1 MVLVLQSLEK
11 IIMAHLKQ
19 HNQIPWARFTA
30 YFKPHKKLL
39 LIAMLGIFLFSLVDA
54 GMIYFIKPLIDQG
67 LNDSNGST
75 LRVGALLIMLIFI
88 LRGIGSF
95 ISNVAIA
102 YTSTKITHQVRQQTF
117 EKLQTLPMSFFD
129 KQSTGSLIS
138 KLSYDA
144 EQLSNATSNALV
156 VTLRESLIVIVL
168 LAMMIYTSWQLSL
181 IFLIIG
187 PAIAYIISVV
197 SQRFKNIS
205 TALQDSM
212 GEITKQTE
220 QSILSHQEVLAFN
233 NARQM
238 AEQFQLV
245 NNNNRQQAMKLAT
258 TAAISNPVIQLIA
271 ASSIATILLLA
282 SVEQVL
288 TTLTPGTFM
297 MILFAM
303 GSLLRPLK
311 QLSNVNQQLQKG
323 IAAASSLFELL
334 DQENEID
341 NGRLILSGN
350 AHTIRISNLTYC
362 YDQTTNQCPAVNQFS
377 ALIPP
382 AKTFAL
388 IGESG
393 SGKTSLT
400 NLLMRFYQAPN
411 NTMFIDDVPI
421 EQYTLSS
428 LRSQFSLVSQN
439 IILIDDTLAN
449 NIAFGCN
456 KTVSTQD
463 IEQAAIAAN
472 VMSIANGLEHGLNT
486 MIGENGKRLSG
497 GQRQRIAIARAILR
511 DAPIVIL
518 DEATSALDNKSE
530 QLIHQSL
537 CRLAEHKT
545 LLIIA
550 HRLSTIKHADSI
562 LVMNKGELVE
572 QGNHQTLMNKKGQY
586 YALYANSSNTNKP
599 LQNSHSLTAP
609 LLDKKLG

>member
-1 MVLVLQSLEK
+1 MSPSNQRV
-11 IIMAHLKQ
+11 
-19 HNQIPWARFTA
+19 QIPWARFIA
-30 YFKPHKKLL
+30 YFKPHKKLVFMA
-39 LIAMLGIFLFSLVDA
+39 ISGIFLFSVVDA

-67 LNDSNGST
+67 LSDSNGHT
-75 LRVGALLIMLIFI
+75 LRLGALLLMVIFI

-95 ISNVAIA
+95 ISNVAVA
-102 YTSTKITHQVRQQTF
+102 YTSTKITHQIRQQTF
-117 EKLQTLPMSFFD
+117 EKLQSLPMRFFD
-129 KQSTGSLIS
+129 QQSTGSLIS

-144 EQLSNATSNALV
+144 EQLSAATSNALV
-156 VTLRESLIVIVL
+156 ITLRESLIVIVL
-168 LAMMIYTSWQLSL
+168 LGMMIYTSWQLSL

-187 PAIAYIISVV
+187 PVIAYIISVV
-197 SQRFKNIS
+197 SKRFKKIS
-205 TALQDSM
+205 MALQDSM
-212 GEITKQTE
+212 GEITKHTE

-233 NARQM
+233 NAKQM
-238 AEQFQLV
+238 SGQFLLV

-258 TAAISNPVIQLIA
+258 TTAISNPVIQLIA
-271 ASSIATILLLA
+271 ASAIAIILLLA

-303 GSLLRPLK
+303 ASLLRPLK

-323 IAAASSLFELL
+323 IAAASSLFDLL

-341 NGRLILSGN
+341 NGHLVLSGT
-350 AHTIRISNLTYC
+350 AHTIRINNLTYY
-362 YDQTTNQCPAVNQFS
+362 YDQATSQRPAINQFS
-377 ALIPP
+377 AHIPP

-400 NLLMRFYQAPN
+400 NLLLRLYQAPN
-411 NTMFIDDVPI
+411 NTIFIDDVAI
-421 EQYTLSS
+421 EQYTLTS
-428 LRSQFSLVSQN
+428 LRAQFSLVSQH

-456 KTVSTQD
+456 KPVSRQH

-472 VMSIANGLEHGLNT
+472 VMTIANDLDKGLDT

-511 DAPIVIL
+511 DAPIIIL

-530 QLIHQSL
+530 QLIHQAF
-537 CRLAEHKT
+537 CRLAENKT

-550 HRLSTIKHADSI
+550 HRLSTIKDADCI

-572 QGNHQTLMNKKGQY
+572 QGNHEELMDKKGQY
-586 YALYANSSNTNKP
+586 HALYANSINTAQATP
-599 LQNSHSLTAP
+599 TLTSLAAP
-609 LLDKKLG
+609 LLDKRLV